1 MHCRGPLR
9 ISQLLLV
16 GSQLQEGST
25 SIPRAGIVASL
36 CRKLD
41 SSYASAYIRSA
52 NKERPRPRM
61 FMIGQVRGSLQKAF
75 SRLWQHDP
83 NQPDNSPCCMHEMHA
98 ICAHPCLPLVSRE

>member
-16 GSQLQEGST
+16 ASQLQEGST

-41 SSYASAYIRSA
+41 SSYASAYIRST
-52 NKERPRPRM
+52 NKERPRPQNVYDWAGKG
-61 FMIGQVRGSLQKAF
+61 FLTEGI
-75 SRLWQHDP
+75 
-83 NQPDNSPCCMHEMHA
+83 QPTVA
-98 ICAHPCLPLVSRE
+98 A